1 MELGQLRWFCFIL
14 DLGDHYISKQ
24 ENRCQT
30 VSKYLGRLAALLS
43 CVALFFSH
51 SKATKSFGHWRRH
64 MFVLLPFFL
73 LLLLVFGGVFLE
85 FLVFK
90 SSDVNSDDVSLTSVT
105 KSQQF

>member
-1 MELGQLRWFCFIL
+1 
-14 DLGDHYISKQ
+14 
-24 ENRCQT
+24 
-30 VSKYLGRLAALLS
+30 
-43 CVALFFSH
+43 
-51 SKATKSFGHWRRH
+51 

-90 SSDVNSDDVSLTSVT
+90 SSDVNSDNVSLTSVT